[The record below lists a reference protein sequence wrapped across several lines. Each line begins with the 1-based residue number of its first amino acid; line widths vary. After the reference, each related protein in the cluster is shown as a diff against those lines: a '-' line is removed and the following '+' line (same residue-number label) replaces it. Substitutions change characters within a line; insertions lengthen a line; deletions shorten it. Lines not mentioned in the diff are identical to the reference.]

1 MSRLTPRENLIRAA
15 RRQGFDWV
23 PIDLLL
29 CDSQIQQFI
38 NRFGHADYFNW
49 FGVDFRW
56 VELKEK
62 PGFTNPKDL
71 YPREILPNSTEFDV
85 LGLGHS
91 KGSEAA
97 YHMTRMHH
105 PLAKTDSIEEII
117 KYPLPIIN
125 RDENQELFDQV
136 GTLHQQGLAA
146 MCMMQMTIWET
157 SWFLRSMEDLI
168 MDMLTEDE
176 KATVL
181 LDKVLDYQIS
191 RATIHASA
199 GVDILS
205 LGDDVGM
212 QTGPLISPDLWKTW
226 IKPRLK
232 KVIDA
237 ARNIKPDIL
246 IFYHSCGDAT
256 QFIDGLIDCGV
267 DILNPVQPEC
277 MDFNA
282 IHETYGNQLSF
293 WGTLGTQQLLPFG
306 TPEEVREAARDRIQT
321 CGQKGG
327 LILGPTHL
335 VEPEVPFENL
345 VAIKEAALELY
356 PRPRS

>member
-1 MSRLTPRENLIRAA
+1 MKLTPRENLIRAA

-29 CDSQIQQFI
+29 CDSQVKSFKQQF
-38 NRFGHADYFNW
+38 GHTDYFDW

-56 VELKEK
+56 VELKEN
-62 PGFTNPKDL
+62 PGYTDPKKL
-71 YPREILPNSTEFDV
+71 YPREILPESTEFDV

-105 PLAKTDSIEEII
+105 PLAGADSVEEIMN
-117 KYPLPIIN
+117 YPLPVV
-125 RDENQELFDQV
+125 RREENQALFDEV
-136 GTLHQQGLAA
+136 DRLHRKGLAA
-146 MCMMQMTIWET
+146 MCMMQMTIWEA
-157 SWFLRSMEDLI
+157 SWYIRSMEDML
-168 MDMLTEDE
+168 MDMMTEDE
-176 KATVL
+176 KATIL
-181 LDKVLDYQIS
+181 LDKIVDYQVN
-191 RATIHASA
+191 RATIHAHA

-212 QTGPLISPDLWKTW
+212 QSGPMMSVELWETW

-246 IFYHSCGDAT
+246 IFYHSCGNAT
-256 QFIDGLIDCGV
+256 LFIDGLIDCGV
-267 DILNPVQPEC
+267 DILNPIQPEC
-277 MDFNA
+277 MNFNA
-282 IHETYGNQLSF
+282 IHAEFGNRLSF
-293 WGTLGTQQLLPFG
+293 WGTLGTQQLMPFG
-306 TPEEVREAARDRIQT
+306 TPEQVRDLSLERIRT
-321 CGQKGG
+321 CGSKGG

-345 VAIKEAALELY
+345 VAMKKAALELY
-356 PRPRS
+356 PRN

>member
-1 MSRLTPRENLIRAA
+1 MKLTPRENLLRAA
-15 RRQGFDWV
+15 RRQGFEWV

-29 CDSQIQQFI
+29 CDSQQKAFRE
-38 NRFGHADYFNW
+38 RFGHDDYFDW

-56 VELKEK
+56 VELNEK
-62 PGFTNPKDL
+62 PGFDDPRKL
-71 YPREILPNSTEFDV
+71 YPREILPESTEFDV

-97 YHMTRMHH
+97 FHMTHMHH
-105 PLAKTDSIEEII
+105 PLAGADTVDEII
-117 KYPLPIIN
+117 RYPLPVVIEQ
-125 RDENQELFDQV
+125 ENQPLFDRV
-136 GTLHQQGLAA
+136 AALHQQGLAA
-146 MCMMQMTIWET
+146 MCMMQMTIWEAA
-157 SWFLRSMEDLI
+157 WYLRSMEDLL
-168 MDMLTEDE
+168 MDMMTEDE
-176 KATVL
+176 KATIL
-181 LDKVLDYQIS
+181 FDKILEYQIT
-191 RATIHASA
+191 RATIHAKA

-212 QTGPLISPDLWKTW
+212 QTGPMMSVPMWEAW

-232 KVIDA
+232 KVIEA

-256 QFIDGLIDCGV
+256 EFIGGLVDAGV
-267 DILNPVQPEC
+267 DILNPIQPEC

-282 IHETYGNQLSF
+282 IHERFGNILSF
-293 WGTLGTQQLLPFG
+293 WGTLGTQQLMPFG
-306 TPEEVREAARDRIQT
+306 TPQQVREVSIDRIRR
-321 CGQKGG
+321 CGEKGG

-345 VAIKEAALELY
+345 VAMKEAALELY
-356 PRPRS
+356 PRK